1 MFLLIY
7 SIRKK
12 DVVPKETK
20 NNVTDFEM
28 NISSPPSSKSE
39 VAYQK
44 IPHPQPLT
52 HYITFHC
59 FLIWICSCCF
69 QNKVINKIYAV
80 LIPMQS
86 VLKNDITH
94 MITHSL
100 FVLTKNVFLSRNVCI
115 TQNMDNM
122 CRVNN
127 TLCTVYSYTI
137 ILVVV
142 QCTTVED
149 GAR

>member
-1 MFLLIY
+1 MSTYLSYLFIKYIIPMFLLIY

-80 LIPMQS
+80 LNPMQS

-94 MITHSL
+94 DNTFSFCVDEECFSL
-100 FVLTKNVFLSRNVCI
+100 QECLHNTKH
-115 TQNMDNM
+115 
-122 CRVNN
+122 
-127 TLCTVYSYTI
+127 
-137 ILVVV
+137 
-142 QCTTVED
+142 
-149 GAR
+149 G